1 MADSF
6 APPGLL
12 WQRWEHA
19 QQMGVGVADPFAFG
33 GDAEQ
38 VLGDDQAEQLNVAE
52 NRFAAWVVI
61 TRKAE
66 RGQYP
71 VVEMDVKCGQEGVEV
86 GFHTQG
92 LTPSVND

>member
-1 MADSF
+1 MC
-6 APPGLL
+6 
-12 WQRWEHA
+12 
-19 QQMGVGVADPFAFG
+19 VGVADPLGFG

-52 NRFAAWVVI
+52 DGFATGVVI

-66 RGQYP
+66 RGQDP
-71 VVEMDVKCGQEGVEV
+71 VVEMDVQCGQEGVEV

-92 LTPSVND
+92 LTPSAND